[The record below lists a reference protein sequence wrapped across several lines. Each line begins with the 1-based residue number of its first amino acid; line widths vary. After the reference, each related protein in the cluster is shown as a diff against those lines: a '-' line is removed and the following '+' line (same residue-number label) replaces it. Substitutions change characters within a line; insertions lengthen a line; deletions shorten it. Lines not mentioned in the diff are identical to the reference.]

1 MLDVALRKR
10 LGSFVLDAAFA
21 APASGVTALFGSS
34 GAGKSTIVNAIAGLT
49 RPDSGHIRVG
59 ERTLFDAAAGIEQP
73 PRRRRIGYV
82 FQEARLFPHMRVRD
96 NLMYGYRRA
105 PKADRRIELDAVV
118 DLLGIDELLARRPL
132 TLSGGE
138 RQRVALGRALLA
150 QPRLLLMDEPMAA
163 LDAGRKAEILPYIE
177 RLRDELRLPIVYVS
191 HSVEE
196 VARLADTVVVLEQ
209 GKVAAAGAIADVMA
223 QLDLFPPDSPYEA
236 GAVVPVAVAAHD
248 AAFALT
254 TLAFAGGELVV
265 PRVDRAL
272 GARLRVR
279 IRARDVMLALAK
291 PVDLSAI
298 NVLPAV
304 VGDLRE
310 DGCHADVQIAIGVTR
325 LVARITRQS
334 AARLA
339 LRPNQPV
346 FAVIKSVAIDGGELG
361 LLSPAEN
368 RSIARSTNR

>member
-21 APASGVTALFGSS
+21 APTDGVTALFGSS
-34 GAGKSTIVNAIAGLT
+34 GAGKSTIVHAIAGLT

-59 ERTLFDAAAGIEQP
+59 DRTLYDAAAGIEQP

-105 PKADRRIELDAVV
+105 PKGDRRIELDAVV
-118 DLLGIDELLARRPL
+118 ELLGIEALLARRPL

-163 LDAGRKAEILPYIE
+163 LDVGRKAEILPYIE

-223 QLDLFPPDSPYEA
+223 RTRSVPP
-236 GAVVPVAVAAHD
+236 
-248 AAFALT
+248 
-254 TLAFAGGELVV
+254 
-265 PRVDRAL
+265 R
-272 GARLRVR
+272 
-279 IRARDVMLALAK
+279 
-291 PVDLSAI
+291 
-298 NVLPAV
+298 
-304 VGDLRE
+304 
-310 DGCHADVQIAIGVTR
+310 
-325 LVARITRQS
+325 
-334 AARLA
+334 
-339 LRPNQPV
+339 QPV
-346 FAVIKSVAIDGGELG
+346 RGGSRDSRRG
-361 LLSPAEN
+361 SRA
-368 RSIARSTNR
+368 